1 MDVLRALRWMVRA
14 EWPVRLLSPAI
25 GRYNPFHPDFRKN
38 PYGVYR
44 RLQSEAPVYYSRALR
59 SFIVSRHDEVTRVL
73 ADPRMICDRRQ
84 AKVAQDFAIFDSM
97 RPDFAQAV
105 VRSLLMLDAPDHTRV
120 RRLVSRAF
128 TPRVVERLSD
138 GIAARVAS
146 LLDAMER
153 KPDPDV
159 IRDLADPLPL
169 AVIADLLGIPEEDR
183 GHLKAWSND
192 FVGLLDPIQSE
203 ADPAAM
209 ERAFDELRA
218 VMHRVFAARRLE
230 PRDDLVSG
238 LVQAGDQGDVLSEA
252 ELDSLCVLLLVAGNE
267 TTTNLIGNGTLAL
280 LHHPVQRRVLLE
292 GPEAV
297 RRAVEELLRYDSPI
311 QATDRVA
318 SENVEIGG
326 RRVRKGEVVALLIGA
341 ANRDPA
347 VFRRPDQLD
356 LGRADNPH
364 LAFGHGVHF
373 CLGAQLARLEGR
385 HALAGLFER
394 FPDLAPRGT
403 SGPWKRSLVLRGLAS
418 LPVRLSA
425 SSRAAA

>member
-1 MDVLRALRWMVRA
+1 MDVLRMLRWMVRA

-25 GRYNPFHPDFRKN
+25 GRYNPFHPAFRKD

-59 SFIVSRHDEVTRVL
+59 GFVLSRHADVTRVL

-84 AKVAQDFAIFDSM
+84 SKVAQDFAVFDSM

-128 TPRVVERLSD
+128 TPRVVERLAD
-138 GIAARVAS
+138 GVATRVSA

-169 AVIADLLGIPEEDR
+169 AVIADLLGIPEDER
-183 GHLKAWSND
+183 GHLKTWSND

-218 VMHRVFAARRLE
+218 VMHRVFDARRRE
-230 PRDDLVSG
+230 PREDLVSG
-238 LVQAGDQGDVLSEA
+238 LVQAGGQGDVLSET

-280 LHHPVQRRVLLE
+280 LHHPAQRRALRE
-292 GPEAV
+292 GPEAA
-297 RRAVEELLRYDSPI
+297 RRAIEELLRFDSPI

-318 SENVEIGG
+318 SEDVEIAGQ
-326 RRVRKGEVVALLIGA
+326 RVKKGQIVGLLLGA

-347 VFRRPDQLD
+347 AFSRPDDLD
-356 LGRADNPH
+356 LAREHNPH

-385 HALAGLFER
+385 LALSALFER
-394 FPDLAPRGT
+394 FPDLAPGGVA
-403 SGPWKRSLVLRGLAS
+403 GPWKRSIVLRGLAS
-418 LPVRLSA
+418 LPVRLA
-425 SSRAAA
+425 AQARAA

>member
-25 GRYNPFHPDFRKN
+25 GRYNPFHPGFRKD
-38 PYGVYR
+38 PYRVYR
-44 RLQSEAPVYYSRALR
+44 RLQSDAPVYYSRALR
-59 SFIVSRHDEVTRVL
+59 GFILSRHEDITRVL

-138 GIAARVAS
+138 GIAARVSS
-146 LLDAMER
+146 LLDAMES

-203 ADPAAM
+203 ADPETM

-218 VMHRVFAARRLE
+218 VMHRVFAARRSE

-238 LVQAGDQGDVLSEA
+238 LVQAGDGEVLSEA

-280 LHHPVQRRVLLE
+280 LHHPAQRHALQD
-292 GPEAV
+292 GPEAS
-297 RRAVEELLRYDSPI
+297 RRAIEELLRYDSPI

-318 SENVEIGG
+318 SEDFEIGG
-326 RRVRKGEVVALLIGA
+326 RRVRKGQIVGLLIGA

-347 VFRRPDQLD
+347 AFTRPDELD
-356 LGRADNPH
+356 VTRENNPH

-385 HALAGLFER
+385 HALTTLFER
-394 FPDLAPRGT
+394 YPDLAARGEA
-403 SGPWKRSLVLRGLAS
+403 GPWKRSLVLRGLSS
-418 LPVRLSA
+418 LPVRLA
-425 SSRAAA
+425 AQARAA

>member
-1 MDVLRALRWMVRA
+1 MDVLRALRWMVKA

-25 GRYNPFHPDFRKN
+25 GRYNPFHPDFRKD
-38 PYGVYR
+38 PYRVYR

-59 SFIVSRHDEVTRVL
+59 GFILSRHADITRVL

-84 AKVAQDFAIFDSM
+84 AKVAQDLAIFDSM

-138 GIAARVAS
+138 GIAARVS
-146 LLDAMER
+146 TLLDAMER

-169 AVIADLLGIPEEDR
+169 AVIADLLGIPEDER
-183 GHLKAWSND
+183 EHLKTWSND

-203 ADPAAM
+203 ADPQTM
-209 ERAFDELRA
+209 EGAFDALRA
-218 VMHRVFAARRLE
+218 VMHRVFEARRRE
-230 PRDDLVSG
+230 PREDLVSG
-238 LVQAGDQGDVLSEA
+238 LVAAGDQGDVLSEA

-280 LHHPVQRRVLLE
+280 LEHAVQRRHLLD
-292 GPEAV
+292 GPEAA
-297 RRAVEELLRYDSPI
+297 RRAVEELLRYDGPI

-318 SENVEIGG
+318 SEDLEIGG
-326 RRVRKGEVVALLIGA
+326 RRVKKGQIVGLLLGA

-347 VFRRPDQLD
+347 AFARPDDLD
-356 LGRADNPH
+356 LTREDNPH

-385 HALAGLFER
+385 HALVALFER
-394 FPDLAPRGT
+394 YPDLAARGT
-403 SGPWKRSLVLRGLAS
+403 AGTWKRSLVLRGLSS
-418 LPVRLSA
+418 LPVRMA
-425 SSRAAA
+425 AQARAA

>member
-1 MDVLRALRWMVRA
+1 MVRA

-25 GRYNPFHPDFRKN
+25 GRYNPFHPSFRKD
-38 PYGVYR
+38 PYRVYR
-44 RLQSEAPVYYSRALR
+44 RLQTDAPVYYSRALR
-59 SFIVSRHDEVTRVL
+59 GFVLSRHEHVARVL

-84 AKVAQDFAIFDSM
+84 SKVAQDFAVFDSM

-105 VRSLLMLDAPDHTRV
+105 VRSLLMLDAPDHTRL

-138 GIAARVAS
+138 GIAARVSA

-183 GHLKAWSND
+183 AHLKAWSND

-203 ADPAAM
+203 ADPAGM

-218 VMHRVFAARRLE
+218 VMHRVFAARRRE
-230 PRDDLVSG
+230 PREDLVSG
-238 LVQAGDQGDVLSEA
+238 LVQAGEQGDVLSEA

-280 LHHPVQRRVLLE
+280 LQHPAQRRILLD
-292 GPEAV
+292 GPEAA
-297 RRAVEELLRYDSPI
+297 RRAVEELLRYDGPI

-318 SENVEIGG
+318 SEDLEIEG
-326 RRVRKGEVVALLIGA
+326 RPVKKGEIVALLLGA

-347 VFRRPDQLD
+347 VFARPDELD
-356 LGRADNPH
+356 LTRADNPH

-385 HALAGLFER
+385 HALVALFER
-394 FPDLAPRGT
+394 YPELAANGAA
-403 SGPWKRSLVLRGLAS
+403 GPWKRSIVLRGLSS
-418 LPVRLSA
+418 LPVRLTG
-425 SSRAAA
+425 RARVAA

>member
-1 MDVLRALRWMVRA
+1 MDVLRALRWMVQA
-14 EWPVRLLSPAI
+14 EWPVRLLAPAI
-25 GRYNPFHPDFRKN
+25 GRYNPFHPDFRKD
-38 PYGVYR
+38 PYRVYR
-44 RLQSEAPVYYSRALR
+44 RLQDRAPVYYSRALR
-59 SFIVSRHDEVTRVL
+59 GFILSRHADVTRVL

-138 GIAARVAS
+138 GIAARVSS

-169 AVIADLLGIPEEDR
+169 AVIADLLGIPDEDR

-203 ADPAAM
+203 ADPAQL

-218 VMHRVFAARRLE
+218 VMHRVFAARRSE

-238 LVQAGDQGDVLSEA
+238 LVQANDQGDVLSEA

-280 LHHPVQRRVLLE
+280 LQHPAQRRVLRD

-318 SENVEIGG
+318 SEDLEIGG
-326 RRVRKGEVVALLIGA
+326 RRVRKGQIVGLLIGA
-341 ANRDPA
+341 ANRDPDA
-347 VFRRPDQLD
+347 FARPDELD
-356 LGRADNPH
+356 LTREENPH

-385 HALAGLFER
+385 HALTALFER
-394 FPDLAPRGT
+394 HPDLAARGT
-403 SGPWKRSLVLRGLAS
+403 AGPWKRSLVLRGLAA
-418 LPVRLSA
+418 LPVRLA
-425 SSRAAA
+425 AEARAA

>member
-1 MDVLRALRWMVRA
+1 MDVLRALRWMVQA

-25 GRYNPFHPDFRKN
+25 GRYNPFHPDFRKD
-38 PYGVYR
+38 PYRVYR
-44 RLQSEAPVYYSRALR
+44 RLQSGAPVYYSRALR
-59 SFIVSRHDEVTRVL
+59 GFILSRHEDITRVL

-84 AKVAQDFAIFDSM
+84 AKMAQDFAIFDSM

-128 TPRVVERLSD
+128 TPRVVERLAD
-138 GIAARVAS
+138 GIAARVSS

-203 ADPAAM
+203 APPEQM

-218 VMHRVFAARRLE
+218 VMHRVFAARRE
-230 PRDDLVSG
+230 SPRDDLVSG
-238 LVQAGDQGDVLSEA
+238 LVQAGDGDVLSEA

-280 LHHPVQRRVLLE
+280 LHHPAQRHLLRE

-297 RRAVEELLRYDSPI
+297 RRAIEELLRYDSPI

-318 SENVEIGG
+318 SEDVDIGG
-326 RRVRKGEVVALLIGA
+326 RRVRKGQIVGLLIGA

-347 VFRRPDQLD
+347 VFTRPDELD
-356 LGRADNPH
+356 LTREDNPH

-385 HALAGLFER
+385 HALTALFER
-394 FPDLAPRGT
+394 WPDLAARGT
-403 SGPWKRSLVLRGLAS
+403 AGPWKRSLVLRGLAS
-418 LPVRLSA
+418 LPVRIA
-425 SSRAAA
+425 AQARAA